1 MRPVE
6 MTGIVN
12 RTTDYAQ
19 LKHSED
25 QKPIMDQA
33 NYQAQFDK
41 RIEHNS
47 ETVIKKNDTEWKHEK
62 FDAKEKGKNTYYNN
76 RNKKEMKDKKDKKEE
91 DGSNKPIRPMSFDV
105 RI

>member
-19 LKHSED
+19 MKHSED

-33 NYQAQFDK
+33 NYQTQFNK
-41 RIEHNS
+41 QIEHNS
-47 ETVIKKNDTEWKHEK
+47 ETVVKKNDSEWKHEK
-62 FDAKEKGKNTYYNN
+62 FDAKEKGKNQYYNN
-76 RNKKEMKDKKDKKEE
+76 RKKKEKKEE
-91 DGSNKPIRPMSFDV
+91 DGNVKPARPMSFDV